1 MGKKEETKHAKFIRL
16 AEARTSKA
24 LNMIELIGNLSNRS
38 FYEYTD
44 EEIEKIFTILEREIR
59 KSKEKFSKPNINK
72 RRRFVL

>member
-1 MGKKEETKHAKFIRL
+1 MGKKEETKHDKFIRL